1 MIDESRNDVAPS
13 TKPPRVLA
21 LSGGVGGAKL
31 ALGLAHSLPRPRLM
45 VVVNT
50 ADDFR
55 HLGLHVSP
63 DIDTLLYTLADMN
76 NPDTGWGQRD
86 ESWSF
91 MEALTRLCPD
101 SSWFNLGD
109 RDLATHLVRTAQLEQ
124 GIGLGEVT
132 RRLAAGFD
140 VDVQVVPMCEQPVR
154 TRVQVDLGNKRVW
167 LPFQEYFVKYK
178 TQPAVSAVEYVGA
191 EVASV
196 PAQVR
201 AALVEGALEAVVICP
216 SNPYLSIDPILSVGT
231 MGDLVKQTRAP
242 VVAVSPLVGGRAIK
256 GPTAKMMTEMG
267 LQPDARRIAEHYEG
281 IIDGLVLDTADTAEQ
296 RAIEALGI
304 KVTVTNTIMN
314 SLQDRVT
321 LARDVLEFART
332 FANG

>member
-1 MIDESRNDVAPS
+1 MIDDLSDDVAPYPN
-13 TKPPRVLA
+13 PPQVLA

-31 ALGLAHSLPRPRLM
+31 VLGLAHCLPGPALM
-45 VVVNT
+45 VVANT

-91 MEALTRLCPD
+91 MEALTRLDPG

-124 GIGLGEVT
+124 GTGLGEVT
-132 RRLAAGFD
+132 RRLAAAFG
-140 VDVQVVPMCEQPVR
+140 VSVQVVPMCEQPVT
-154 TRVQVDLGNKRVW
+154 TRVKVELDNQQVW
-167 LPFQEYFVKYK
+167 LPFQEYFVKCK
-178 TQPAVSAVEYVGA
+178 TEPPVTAVEYAGA
-191 EVASV
+191 QAASV
-196 PAQVR
+196 PTQVR
-201 AALVEGALEAVVICP
+201 VALAGDGLDAVVICP
-216 SNPYLSIDPILSVGT
+216 SNPYLSIDPILSVSG
-231 MGDLVKQTRAP
+231 MGKLIKQGPAP
-242 VVAVSPLVGGRAIK
+242 VIAVSPLVGGRAIK
-256 GPTAKMMTEMG
+256 GPTAKMMAEMG

-304 KVTVTNTIMN
+304 SVTVTNTIMN
-314 SLQDRVT
+314 SLQDRIA
-321 LARDVLEFART
+321 LGRDVLQFAKT
-332 FANG
+332 LANG